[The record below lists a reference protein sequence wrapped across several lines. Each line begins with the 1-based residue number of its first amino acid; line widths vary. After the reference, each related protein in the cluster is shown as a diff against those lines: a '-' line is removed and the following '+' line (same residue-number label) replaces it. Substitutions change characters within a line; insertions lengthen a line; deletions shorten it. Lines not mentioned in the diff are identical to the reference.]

1 MVDPGCT
8 SVRESLAELA
18 LGILRGDEL
27 REATAHL
34 EHCRDCQREVAG
46 MLPVASQL
54 LELIPGT
61 EPPLGFDRRVLREV
75 APPDRRT
82 LLIARHRALLAAVAA
97 AVAAVIGVSGWL
109 AERGTG
115 TSGVHPQLAAALTA
129 QGHDVGSIE
138 AYGRPLWLKVTV
150 HGAGV
155 SGAVTCEV
163 VHRDGSVTRMGSF
176 DLVSGSGTWSTPDT
190 GNMAGITGARLVDAD
205 GHVVAV
211 ARFS

>member
-1 MVDPGCT
+1 MVEPACAT
-8 SVRESLAELA
+8 VRESLAELA

-27 REATAHL
+27 RQVTAHL
-34 EHCRDCQREVAG
+34 EHCRDCQREVTD

-75 APPDRRT
+75 TPAGGW
-82 LLIARHRALLAAVAA
+82 ARLHAGHRVVLTAVAA
-97 AVAAVIGVSGWL
+97 AMAVVIGVSGWL
-109 AERGTG
+109 VERGSSPG
-115 TSGVHPQLAAALTA
+115 TARPQLAAEFTA
-129 QGHDVGSIE
+129 QGRDVGSIE

-150 HGAGV
+150 HGAGM
-155 SGAVTCEV
+155 SGPVTCEM
-163 VHRDGSVTRMGSF
+163 VHQDGTVTNMGTF

-190 GNMAGITGARLVDAD
+190 GDMAGITGAQLVDAG

-211 ARFS
+211 ARFT